1 MKNIQYIKALS
12 FLLLGLPLL
21 MTSCRKNLLDQ
32 YSEADPSTNTFWT
45 RPEDARLALIGNYAA
60 FRPCFERDYH
70 FDGHGDFLKM
80 WNVGAAP
87 ISMTV
92 NNPSSYGNGASA
104 LYRALYGSIA
114 NSNYIIENARDRLLP
129 KATTPQAKATIE
141 TVIGE
146 AKLLRGIAYFR
157 LISLWGDVP
166 YMWKGSPAPIDA
178 DTISRMPITQI
189 KDSIMAD
196 FTYAVDHLPEDPV
209 EVGRAG
215 RPAAYAF
222 RGKMQLYWASWKKN
236 GWPELEGFTQSASEA
251 QASYAA
257 AAADFKSIITNPKMA
272 LFRNGD
278 PGQWGEMGKAD
289 ILPNYFYMF
298 IPSTGNVS
306 TANPYLGGEMLMV
319 LTHGDIAAKGQAEE
333 YVRVWTGPGVALSQN
348 QAIPRWELADR
359 YQSTITGDFLP
370 KMTQLNPG
378 TVADARTRPNS
389 SLNPESYRNRDY
401 RMKATLL
408 WDYEKIMGMSPTAE
422 TGYLVFRYKTWTGN
436 IVVDGVTYPAFAD
449 NGTNL
454 SGLQSRK
461 FVRNYAGLARNEG
474 NYNWPLMRLA
484 DVYLMY
490 AEATNEVNGPQADAI
505 ELVNKV
511 RRRGNL
517 PALSA
522 AKTANKNVFF
532 DAIEQERIVELF
544 GEGQRAFDLRRW
556 RKLETVFGQPY
567 GEGKWFYDSYGVQ
580 WERFFF
586 QASELVYQRCY
597 IYQIPEDERAR
608 NSNLSQNTPW
618 M

>member
-60 FRPCFERDYH
+60 FRPCFDRDYH

-129 KATTPQAKATIE
+129 QAATPQAKATIE

-257 AAADFKSIITNPKMA
+257 AAADFKSVITNPKLA

-289 ILPNYFYMF
+289 VLPNYFYMF

-319 LTHGDIAAKGQAEE
+319 LTHGDIAAKGQADE

-408 WDYEKIMGMSPTAE
+408 WDYEKIMGMSPTE
-422 TGYLVFRYKTWTGN
+422 STGYLVFRYKTWTGS
-436 IVVDGVTYPAFAD
+436 ITLDGVPYNFFSD

-461 FVRNYAGLARNEG
+461 FVRNYGGLARNEG

-522 AKTANKNVFF
+522 AKTADRNAFF

-556 RKLETVFGQPY
+556 RKLETAFGQPY

-618 M
+618 K

>member
-1 MKNIQYIKALS
+1 MNKIQFIKLLS
-12 FLLLGLPLL
+12 LVIMGLTLQL
-21 MTSCRKNLLDQ
+21 TACRKNLLDQ
-32 YSEADPSTNTFWT
+32 YPTADPSTNTFWKT
-45 RPEDARLALIGNYAA
+45 PEDARKALIGNYAA
-60 FRPCFERDYH
+60 FRPCFDRDYH

-87 ISMTV
+87 ISMAV
-92 NNPSSYGNGASA
+92 NNPSSYGNGATP

-114 NSNYIIENARDRLLP
+114 SSNYLIENATNRLLP
-129 KATTPQAKATIE
+129 QASTVDARETIE
-141 TVIGE
+141 TIIAE
-146 AKLLRGIAYFR
+146 ARLLRGIAYFR

-166 YMWKGSPAPIDA
+166 YLWKGSPAPIEA
-178 DTISRMPITQI
+178 DTISRMPIAQV

-196 FTYAVDHLPEDPV
+196 FTYAIEKLPNTPV

-215 RPAAYAF
+215 KPAAYAF
-222 RGKMQLYWASWKKN
+222 RGKLQLYWASWNKH
-236 GWPELEGFTQSASEA
+236 GWPELAGFTPSMSEA
-251 QASYAA
+251 QAAYTAA
-257 AAADFKSIITNPKMA
+257 AIDFKHVIDDFGFA

-278 PGQWGEMGKAD
+278 PGEWGEMGQAD
-289 ILPNYFYMF
+289 VLPNYYYMF

-306 TANPYLGGEMLMV
+306 QSSPYLGGEMVMV
-319 LTHGDIAAKGQAEE
+319 LTHGDVAAKGQADE

-370 KMTQLNPG
+370 KMTQLNPA
-378 TVADARTRPNS
+378 TVPDARTRPNS
-389 SLNPESYRNRDY
+389 SLNPESYRDRDY

-408 WDYEKIMGMSPTAE
+408 WDYEKIMGMSPTAA
-422 TGYLVFRYKTWTGN
+422 TGYLVFRYKTWTGSIN
-436 IVVDGVTYPAFAD
+436 VDGINYPAFAD

-461 FVRNYAGLARNEG
+461 FVRNYGGLARNEG

-490 AEATNEVNGPQADAI
+490 AEATNEVNGPQADAV

-517 PALSA
+517 PPLTSSKIADRQA
-522 AKTANKNVFF
+522 FF
-532 DAIEQERIVELF
+532 EAIEQERIVELF

-556 RKLETVFGQPY
+556 RKLEEVFGQPY
-567 GEGKWFYDSYGVQ
+567 GDGKWFYDSHGAQ

-597 IYQIPEDERAR
+597 IFQIPEDERAR

-618 M
+618 L